1 MTRRRRRG
9 AAGFPFRRVVGLG
22 TLIVGAIVAAVLLLR
37 PDVETVDAEARYNGV
52 HRCSPRQRVTFTAT
66 ATETAGPTTVLT
78 GTVGPAAAETPTAVS
93 SPTAATATAEA
104 AGGGAGEVI
113 LYEED
118 FDDGE
123 AQGWELESG
132 WRVVPE
138 GDGRVLQGEG
148 HRWARAV
155 VAYDGDFRV
164 RVRLKLLRG
173 GVHLV
178 YRLNDTGR
186 YFIGFGE
193 EGTYLQKQYWPDT
206 FLEGLAGGATPH
218 RLGVWHD
225 IEIVGEGALLRF
237 VVDGQQEWEYRDP
250 EPLVGGSFAFETL
263 DDSEAL
269 VDDMVVYGPMLKPT
283 GRPATPVVTTESA
296 PATTAAPVPT
306 PAPMPVAASLREAL
320 GDEGS
325 QAPFFSQTSP
335 RWGDTEYDHGFQ
347 QDVGCGSTIGQCGC
361 AMTSVATVLALFDVL
376 TTPGGGELNPQTL
389 NEWLNQDAQL
399 TNGGWVSQGYAYGNV
414 MWTAMNAFSAE
425 DAVTHPGTATVGYS
439 GWGSGSEEE
448 IRAELEAGRP
458 VILEVPGHFIAAVG
472 LQGDD
477 ILINDPYY
485 RDRTTLSAYKGLVR
499 SSRTVEASRDLGA
512 VVMTVPSNLRLR
524 VTDSQGR
531 VVGTSDKGKPE
542 DAARRAKEE
551 IPGATYRFEEAWRD
565 PDCIERPPPSD
576 TGVNTIFIPNPGKET
591 FQIEVINPEGGD
603 TTIAIHAYDEDGKV
617 TIETRDAP
625 ADNRI
630 ELDYDPGPGG
640 KTKASG
646 QASARDRVFV
656 DETDSRLPPIPASS
670 RGAAAGD
677 VDGDGDEDIIVVT
690 GRLVYPDTPL
700 PIRPFPPIRRSR
712 AAIAPNPTDLPAG
725 VPLSTVPE
733 QSIVL
738 INKGDGVYIDETD
751 TRGLGSTRDPSVDV
765 ALADFDGDGSLD
777 AFVGNDGAPNQML
790 GNSGRGS
797 FAESEVA
804 AGSSRLRSTEVA
816 DVNGDGQPDLLLAT
830 GGEENAGTPSR
841 LLLNDGGHFSDES
854 AALPQEESMLINHL
868 APCDVDGDGDLDI
881 FVSLGGSKRPRLWL
895 NRGDGK
901 FEDGTRTWLPNIKM
915 DAQSAQCT
923 DVDGDGD
930 KDVIV
935 AVWGGPSRLLI
946 NTGRKF
952 SAASDDQFP
961 AGQARALDLGD
972 FDLDG
977 DDDVLLA
984 GDRLQLLIN
993 GGDGSF
999 SDGSRLLPPVPGS
1012 AACAL
1017 WVDVDGDRDPDIFV
1031 CLFNHKLNRLL
1042 VNTTLS
1048 EVLPAEVTPTGTPVP
1063 PTAMPPTAEPPPTP
1077 APPTAV
1083 PPTPVPP
1090 PTPTPMPPSCGM
1102 PEPVYYGAATSD
1114 PSLASGFEA
1123 AANEYRAGKG
1133 LPPLRRDE
1141 RLVAAAEAHA
1151 KFVAENRWQL
1161 SARVPQDLHWGA
1173 NCTDYYERAVS
1184 FGYPQYGVAVFENVV
1199 TGPAGTTAA
1208 QAFSFLMSVGHE
1220 DPADPRLG
1228 LEDIGT
1234 GCFIRTSPE
1243 PAEFAC
1249 VQVYG
1254 TTGIQ

>member
-1 MTRRRRRG
+1 MSRRRRRK
-9 AAGFPFRRVVGLG
+9 ARGFPVRRVVALG
-22 TLIVGAIVAAVLLLR
+22 AVILGAILVAVMLLR

-52 HRCSPRQRVTFTAT
+52 HRCSPRQQVTFTAT
-66 ATETAGPTTVLT
+66 ATETAGPTTVPT
-78 GTVGPAAAETPTAVS
+78 GTAGPAAAETPTTVS
-93 SPTAATATAEA
+93 SPAAATA
-104 AGGGAGEVI
+104 GAGSPT
-113 LYEED
+113 
-118 FDDGE
+118 
-123 AQGWELESG
+123 AQPQTTAPPQATAGAALPSPAAATASSETPQ
-132 WRVVPE
+132 RQPAATMTT
-138 GDGRVLQGEG
+138 QG
-148 HRWARAV
+148 
-155 VAYDGDFRV
+155 VAAA
-164 RVRLKLLRG
+164 
-173 GVHLV
+173 
-178 YRLNDTGR
+178 TAAATAA
-186 YFIGFGE
+186 I
-193 EGTYLQKQYWPDT
+193 
-206 FLEGLAGGATPH
+206 LAGTATPAS
-218 RLGVWHD
+218 L
-225 IEIVGEGALLRF
+225 
-237 VVDGQQEWEYRDP
+237 
-250 EPLVGGSFAFETL
+250 PLS
-263 DDSEAL
+263 
-269 VDDMVVYGPMLKPT
+269 
-283 GRPATPVVTTESA
+283 
-296 PATTAAPVPT
+296 T
-306 PAPMPVAASLREAL
+306 PAAAVSQREAL
-320 GDEGS
+320 GDDGS

-335 RWGDTEYDHGFQ
+335 RWGDSEYDHGFQ
-347 QDVGCGSTIGQCGC
+347 QDIGCGSTIGQCGC

-376 TTPGGGELNPQTL
+376 RTPGGEELNPQTL
-389 NEWLNQDAQL
+389 NDWLNQGAQL

-414 MWTAMNAFSAE
+414 MWTAMNAFSA
-425 DAVTHPGTATVGYS
+425 DVAAAQPATPTVRYS

-472 LQGDD
+472 LEGDD

-499 SSRTVEASRDLGA
+499 SSRTIEASRDLSA
-512 VVMTVPSNLRLR
+512 VVMTVPGNLRLR

-565 PDCIERPPPSD
+565 PDCIERPPPPGA
-576 TGVNTIFIPNPGKET
+576 GVNTIFIPNPGKET

-603 TTIAIHAYDEDGKV
+603 TTVAIHAYDEDGNV

-625 ADNRI
+625 GDNGV
-630 ELDYDPGPGG
+630 ELDYDPKLGG
-640 KTKASG
+640 KIRASG
-646 QASARDRVFV
+646 QASAGDRAFV

-677 VDGDGDEDIIVVT
+677 VDGDGDEDIIVVA
-690 GRLVYPDTPL
+690 GRFVYPDTPL
-700 PIRPFPPIRRSR
+700 PIRPFPPISGSLS
-712 AAIAPNPTDLPAG
+712 AIEQASADMPAG
-725 VPLSTVPE
+725 GTPPTVPE
-733 QSIVL
+733 QSMVL
-738 INKGDGVYIDETD
+738 INSGDGVYADEAGA
-751 TRGLGSTRDPSVDV
+751 RGLGSARDPSVGV
-765 ALADFDGDGSLD
+765 ALADFNGDGRLD
-777 AFVGNDGAPNQML
+777 ALVGNDGAHNEML

-797 FAESEVA
+797 FAVSGLA
-804 AGSSRLRSTEVA
+804 AGSSRLRSVEVA

-830 GGEENAGTPSR
+830 GGEENADGPSR

-854 AALPQEESMLINHL
+854 PALPQEESMLINHL

-895 NRGDGK
+895 NRGDGT

-915 DAQSAQCT
+915 DAQSAQCN

-999 SDGSRLLPPVPGS
+999 SDGTSLLPPVPGS

-1048 EVLPAEVTPTGTPVP
+1048 EVLPAVISPTGTPVP

-1083 PPTPVPP
+1083 PPTPVPSP
-1090 PTPTPMPPSCGM
+1090 PPPPPSCGM

-1123 AANEYRAGKG
+1123 AANQYRAGRQMP
-1133 LPPLRRDE
+1133 LLRRDE

-1161 SARVPQDLHWGA
+1161 SARVPHDLHWGA
-1173 NCTDYYERAVS
+1173 NCTDYFDRAVS

-1199 TGPAGTTAA
+1199 TGPAGTNAA
-1208 QAFSFLMSVGHE
+1208 QVFTYLMSVGHE
-1220 DPADPRLG
+1220 DPADPRF
-1228 LEDIGT
+1228 EDIGT
-1234 GCFIRTSPE
+1234 GCFIRSSPE

-1254 TTGIQ
+1254 TTHIQ